1 MSRTAA
7 ISVIDDATDEE
18 IKAAFGTTVYRFRCA
33 SPGDVERALA
43 FIPLDRLIRLER
55 RPQIG
60 IAADGQ
66 ALSMLPD
73 QTVTL
78 ELMGVTLQELRARFA
93 RVRNG
98 EVMWQSLNYAEAYDG
113 TRYCR
118 RPCD

>member
-1 MSRTAA
+1 MNGAAA

-18 IKAAFGTTVYRFRCA
+18 IKAAYGTSVYRFRCM

-55 RPQIG
+55 RPQMG
-60 IAADGQ
+60 IAAGGRN
-66 ALSMLPD
+66 LVMLPD

-78 ELMGVTLQELRARFA
+78 ELMGVSLEELRALLA

-98 EVMWQSLNYAEAYDG
+98 QVMWQSLNYAEAYDG
-113 TRYCR
+113 TRYCKQA
-118 RPCD
+118 

>member
-1 MSRTAA
+1 MNGTAA

-18 IKAAFGTTVYRFRCA
+18 IKAAYGTTVYRFRCT

-60 IAADGQ
+60 IASDGRD
-66 ALSMLPD
+66 LVMLPD

-78 ELMGVTLQELRARFA
+78 ELMGVSLQELRALLA
-93 RVRNG
+93 RVKNG
-98 EVMWQSLNYAEAYDG
+98 RVMWQSVNYAEAYDG
-113 TRYCR
+113 SRYCKR
-118 RPCD
+118 ARD

>member
-1 MSRTAA
+1 MNGTAA

-18 IKAAFGTTVYRFRCA
+18 IKAAYGTTVYRFRCT

-43 FIPLDRLIRLER
+43 FIPLDRLVRLER
-55 RPQIG
+55 RPQVG
-60 IAADGQ
+60 IAADGRDMV
-66 ALSMLPD
+66 MLPD

-78 ELMGVTLQELRARFA
+78 ELMGVSLSELRALLA

-98 EVMWQSLNYAEAYDG
+98 QVMWQSLNYAEAYNG